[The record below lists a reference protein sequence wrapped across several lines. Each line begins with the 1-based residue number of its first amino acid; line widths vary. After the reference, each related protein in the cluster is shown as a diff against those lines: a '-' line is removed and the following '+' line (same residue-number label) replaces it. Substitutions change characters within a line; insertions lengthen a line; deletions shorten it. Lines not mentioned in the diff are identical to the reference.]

1 MSDELVFNDEPT
13 HAATRKELPAWQ
25 VMVVD
30 DEPAVHEV
38 TKLVMAG
45 FEMEGRKLEFTHC
58 YSAAEAYKVLADR
71 KDIALVLLDVVMET
85 EHAGLDLAR
94 QIREELHNHNI
105 RIVLRTGQPGQAPEE
120 QVIRDYDIND
130 YKEKTDLTRRKLITT
145 FFASLRAYRDLMRI
159 EQARQG
165 LRRSIDAITEVY
177 DSHNLRT
184 LASAILQQVNH
195 LLGLN
200 GEGLHATRTRA
211 YTANAA
217 NGRVKVLAATDA
229 YAKLL
234 VDEEIANLPQPV
246 RDALNQAMRDH
257 VCVQTR
263 EHFLGYFRTRAGS
276 ESVIY
281 MEFPEPIDDRAQE
294 LLEIFSR
301 NVAVTYD
308 GLLLRESTNHAQ
320 RMTISLLGGA
330 MEKKSM
336 GVTPHLDNVGKI
348 AALLAQAVHMDERDI
363 ELLRVAAAM
372 HDVGKAYVAD
382 TILTKPG
389 PLDPKEWDVM
399 KTHPSSGHELL
410 SHSDHPLH
418 TLAARIALEHH
429 EHWDGTGYP
438 KGLKGEDI
446 SIEAR
451 IVAIADVFDS
461 LLGVSYYK
469 SAWTMDAVLTHM
481 KNLSGTHFDP
491 SLIAHLVNHEADLR
505 SFYAEGAVSKEG

>member
-1 MSDELVFNDEPT
+1 MSDDLVFSDEPQ
-13 HAATRKELPAWQ
+13 HATTRKELPAWQ

-45 FEMEGRKLEFTHC
+45 FEMEGRKLQFTHC
-58 YSAAEAYKVLADR
+58 YSAAEAYTVLSKR
-71 KDIALVLLDVVMET
+71 QDIALVLLDVVMET
-85 EHAGLDLAR
+85 EHAGLELAR
-94 QIREELHNHNI
+94 KIREELHNYNI

-130 YKEKTDLTRRKLITT
+130 YKEKTDLTRRKLITV
-145 FFASLRAYRDLMRI
+145 FYSSLRGYRDLMRI
-159 EQARQG
+159 EQARQS
-165 LRRSIDAITEVY
+165 LRRSIDAISEVY
-177 DSHNLRT
+177 DSQNLRG

-211 YTANAA
+211 YTANASK
-217 NGRVKVLAATDA
+217 GRIKVLAATDA
-229 YAKLL
+229 FSKLL
-234 VDEEIANLPQPV
+234 MDEEIANLPAPV
-246 RDALNQAMRDH
+246 NTALNQAMKDR

-263 EHFLGYFRTRAGS
+263 EHFIGYFRTRAGS

-281 MEFPEPIDDRAQE
+281 MEFPELIDERAQE
-294 LLEIFSR
+294 MLEIFSR

-308 GLLLRESTNHAQ
+308 GLLLKESTDHAQ

-330 MEKKSM
+330 MEKRAA

-348 AALLAQAVHMDERDI
+348 SALLATEIGMDERDV

-372 HDVGKAYVAD
+372 HDVGKAFIPD
-382 TILTKPG
+382 GILTKPG
-389 PLDPKEWDVM
+389 PLDADQWQTM
-399 KTHPSSGHELL
+399 QTHATRGHALL

-418 TLAARIALEHH
+418 KLGARIALEHH
-429 EHWDGTGYP
+429 EHWDGSGYP
-438 KGLKGEDI
+438 QGLRGE
-446 SIEAR
+446 SICTEAR

-461 LLGVSYYK
+461 LLGTSYYK
-469 SAWTMDAVLTHM
+469 AAWTMDDALNYM
-481 KNLSGTHFDP
+481 REQSGTHFDP
-491 SLIAHLVNHEADLR
+491 ALITHLLR
-505 SFYAEGAVSKEG
+505 QEPALRAMYPQPL